1 MDKKELNYTVN
12 KMNERDS
19 HLHCHGCSVKASVTE
34 KGNKISRVVA
44 IFVSNFEFKDMSDR
58 NCARRRQPKT
68 MLNFF

>member
-1 MDKKELNYTVN
+1 MSVILIYTATVVVW
-12 KMNERDS
+12 KRQ
-19 HLHCHGCSVKASVTE
+19 LQK